1 MTAQIFLGLPENVKY
16 DFTNGIKIGSPEGII
31 DSVSA
36 VLNIESRF
44 IKGNSR
50 KREFVEARQIAIGL
64 IYEADPK
71 LTLKT
76 VGRIFNQHHATI
88 IYSKR
93 TFDDLYLTNKSFKQK
108 VLSVKRMTHYA

>member
-1 MTAQIFLGLPENVKY
+1 MTAQIFVGLPQNVKH
-16 DFTNGIKIGSPEGII
+16 DFTHGIKIASTEGII

-36 VLNIESRF
+36 VLNIEAKF

-64 IYEADPK
+64 IYEAYPK

-76 VGRIFNQHHATI
+76 VGRIFNQHHSTI
-88 IYSKR
+88 IYSKK
-93 TFDDLYLTNKSFKQK
+93 TFDDLYLTNKAFKQK
-108 VLSVKRMTHYA
+108 VISVKRMTHYD